1 MKQDEFRYRYIV
13 KVGSSIAIALL
24 NMIIQFILPRALS
37 VEEYGYYTYNLNVF
51 TSVVMLANL
60 STSNAFIAKYSKRN
74 QEIGL
79 IYFYLKFF
87 AIVALGLNIAVFIF
101 FKCGISGNAFAGQTI
116 EIVLLGLE
124 ASIIS
129 KLLTDCISIYD
140 AAAISR
146 FPAILQIILKMTVSV
161 VIVLGYF
168 ANRLDLTFFYI
179 TQTSITF
186 LIIVILLYAIIME
199 QKRVYQDKIVHST
212 KEYIREFYVFCKP
225 LVLAIIVAQIFTII
239 MNWALMKWA
248 GAVEQA
254 MFGAAWQLN
263 TLVAYVFSPYAEL
276 SKREFAIVSSQKKIL
291 KIKVDQAMKLMVWLT
306 SYFAIFIAVN
316 ADWILPIIYGNKYN
330 DAIIVTGIIMVYTI
344 YQAWGQIAGAY
355 MIALEKTK
363 VNAVISILGQVMNL
377 IFVILFQM
385 PNVFFPN
392 SLGAMGIA
400 LNYLLANMVTSC
412 VSVIYIY
419 VSLEMSSRKI
429 MLNHLVSI
437 ALCSISAILLRYMC
451 NALFFE
457 NALLYFIVKI
467 LISGLIYTCI
477 FMATIFIKP
486 ELIGVNK
493 ITLTSIFKSNKI
505 NRN

>member
-24 NMIIQFILPRALS
+24 NMIIQLILPRALS

-225 LVLAIIVAQIFTII
+225 LVLATIVAQIFTII
-239 MNWALMKWA
+239 MNWALMKWS

-263 TLVAYVFSPYAEL
+263 TLVGYVFSPYAEL
-276 SKREFAIVSSQKKIL
+276 SKREFAIVSGEKKIL
-291 KIKVDQAMKLMVWLT
+291 TKKVDQAMKLMVWMT
-306 SYFAIFIAVN
+306 TYFAIFIAVN
-316 ADWILPIIYGNKYN
+316 AEWILPIIYGDKYN
-330 DAIIVTGIIMVYTI
+330 DAKIVTGLIMIYTI
-344 YQAWGQIAGAY
+344 YQAWGQITGAY
-355 MIALEKTK
+355 LIALEKTK
-363 VNAVISILGQVMNL
+363 VNAVISILGQVMTI
-377 IFVILFQM
+377 IFVILFQI

-392 SLGAMGIA
+392 RLGALGIA
-400 LNYLLANMVTSC
+400 LNYLLTNIVTTYL
-412 VSVIYIY
+412 SVIYIY
-419 VSLEMSSRKI
+419 YSLNMSCIRI
-429 MLNHLVSI
+429 FLNHLVPI
-437 ALCSISAILLRYMC
+437 LLCSISAIFVRGIC
-451 NALFFE
+451 NELFQE
-457 NALLYFIVKI
+457 NSLMHFVIKTM
-467 LISGLIYTCI
+467 ISGIIYTGV
-477 FMATIFIKP
+477 FLGAIFIKP
-486 ELIGVNK
+486 QLVGMDKRIFANTIIKNRRNK
-493 ITLTSIFKSNKI
+493 D
-505 NRN
+505 